1 MGRTSKE
8 DFARHYR
15 NYAGKPDAIKKRSEN
30 NKARRAMA
38 KKMGV
43 DPKDIKGDVDHK
55 KPQRS
60 GGGNSPKNLRVISAH
75 RNRGWKDG
83 V

>member
-1 MGRTSKE
+1 MGRTTHE
-8 DFARHYR
+8 DFQRHYR
-15 NYAGKPDAIKKRSEN
+15 NYAGKPEAIAKRSEN
-30 NKARRAMA
+30 NKARRLVA
-38 KKMGV
+38 KRMGV
-43 DPKDIKGDVDHK
+43 DPTEIKGDVHHV

-60 GGGNSPKNLRVISAH
+60 GGGNGSSNLKVVSKH